1 MDAIEKRARE
11 LYAKAFREQG
21 MELTAERL
29 DDICTKIEGGSL
41 RASLDAIKAA
51 LTPPEGYVLV
61 PVELLRM
68 VIGCA
73 YPVSTDINQ
82 RGYAWSEAYLDQV
95 LPSVKAALAAARPE
109 VPS

>member
-11 LYAKAFREQG
+11 LLAAEYERFDLPG
-21 MELTAERL
+21 TAAVVRN
-29 DDICTKIEGGSL
+29 GGYDLNPSM
-41 RASLDAIKAA
+41 RAVVAA

-61 PVELLRM
+61 PVDLLRM

-95 LPSVKAALAAARPE
+95 LPCVKAALAAARPE
-109 VPS
+109 LP

>member
-1 MDAIEKRARE
+1 MDAIEKRARA
-11 LYAKAFREQG
+11 L
-21 MELTAERL
+21 
-29 DDICTKIEGGSL
+29 
-41 RASLDAIKAA
+41 LDAELRKLGLHEDAHHVGCGADLDRNDQAA
-51 LTPPEGYVLV
+51 INAISAAITPPEGYVLV

>member
-11 LYAKAFREQG
+11 LLGRAYEADG
-21 MELTAERL
+21 MV
-29 DDICTKIEGGSL
+29 G
-41 RASLDAIKAA
+41 RAGVIRNPSQYMEKPDRRALGCIIAA

-95 LPSVKAALAAARPE
+95 LPCVKAALAAARPE
-109 VPS
+109 VP

>member
-11 LYAKAFREQG
+11 LLA
-21 MELTAERL
+21 AEYERSGY
-29 DDICTKIEGGSL
+29 GGSAEGIRSGDDCAHDL
-41 RASLDAIKAA
+41 EDASIRAIVAA

-61 PVELLRM
+61 PVDLLRM

-82 RGYAWSEAYLDQV
+82 RGYAWSEAYLDQM
-95 LPSVKAALAAARPE
+95 LPCVKAALAAARPE
-109 VPS
+109 VP